1 MTDLSQL
8 SDEPGRSIFLVGPMG
23 SGKSA
28 VGKTLARLR
37 GQRFIDSDV
46 EIERRTG
53 VDISYIFERE
63 GEAGFR
69 ERERE
74 VIDDLTQLPGIVLAT
89 GGGAIL
95 LPENRAHLANR
106 GIVVYLEASIAQQVD
121 RTQHGRHRPLLL
133 NTDPEA
139 RLTELMVTR
148 EPLYREIANL
158 VVSTDRRKV
167 QSVAE
172 YIVASLAGG
181 IPVDARGGDPG
192 SLDLPVAEYVGASD
206 SVGSVGDCG
215 EPERD

>member
-1 MTDLSQL
+1 MTDADSTE
-8 SDEPGRSIFLVGPMG
+8 SPVAEPVPGAPSVFLVGPMG

-28 VGKTLARLR
+28 VGKMLARLR

-53 VDISYIFERE
+53 VDIPYIFERE

-74 VIDDLTQLPGIVLAT
+74 VIADLTRMPGIVLAT

-95 LPENRAHLANR
+95 LPENREHLANR
-106 GIVVYLEASIAQQVD
+106 GVVVYLEASIAQQVE

-133 NTDPEA
+133 NTDPA
-139 RLTELMVTR
+139 TRLAELMAIR
-148 EPLYREIANL
+148 EPLYRAIAH
-158 VVSTDRRKV
+158 VVVQTDRRKV

-172 YIVASLAGG
+172 HILEAL
-181 IPVDARGGDPG
+181 
-192 SLDLPVAEYVGASD
+192 GASPPAA
-206 SVGSVGDCG
+206 GDG
-215 EPERD
+215 P

>member
-1 MTDLSQL
+1 MTDAAAPADATAPPVAGAPSV
-8 SDEPGRSIFLVGPMG
+8 FLVGPMG

-28 VGKTLARLR
+28 VGKMLARLR

-53 VDISYIFERE
+53 VDIPYIFERE

-74 VIDDLTQLPGIVLAT
+74 VIDDLTRLPGIVLAT

-95 LPENRAHLANR
+95 LPENREHLASR
-106 GIVVYLEASIAQQVD
+106 GRVVYLEASIAQQVE

-133 NTDPEA
+133 NTDPA
-139 RLTELMVTR
+139 TRLAELMVVR
-148 EPLYREIANL
+148 EPLYRSIAHL
-158 VVSTDRRKV
+158 CVQTDRRKV

-172 YIVASLAGG
+172 HIIEALASAPAAGG
-181 IPVDARGGDPG
+181 DGT
-192 SLDLPVAEYVGASD
+192 
-206 SVGSVGDCG
+206 
-215 EPERD
+215 